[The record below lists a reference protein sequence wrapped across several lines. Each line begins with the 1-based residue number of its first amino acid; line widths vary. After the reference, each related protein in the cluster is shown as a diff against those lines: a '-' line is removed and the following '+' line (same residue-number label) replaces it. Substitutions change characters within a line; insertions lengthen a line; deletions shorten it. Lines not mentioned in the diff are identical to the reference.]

1 MTLVRYRPFGGTLP
15 VAEEMNQM
23 LESFFAGPVTRSS
36 NGPAWSPPSD
46 VRETETHYLV
56 RVEVPG
62 VGKDSIKISLTNN
75 TLVIKGEKK
84 KEVDETKGQWHHTE
98 RTWGSFERSITLP
111 NRVNGEAI
119 TARSTD
125 GVLEI
130 TIPKADEARPREIK
144 IEA

>member
-15 VAEEMNQM
+15 VSEEVNQM
-23 LESFFAGPVTRSS
+23 LESFFAGPGARPVRRV
-36 NGPAWSPPSD
+36 AWSPPSD
-46 VRETETHYLV
+46 VRETETHFVV
-56 RVEVPG
+56 RAEVPG
-62 VGKDSIKISLTNN
+62 VGKDSITINLTNN

-84 KEVDETKGQWHHTE
+84 QELDETKGQWHHTE

-111 NRVNGEAI
+111 TRVNGEQI
-119 TARSTD
+119 TARCID